1 MKRVQ
6 ICGAC
11 DCEYV
16 FSAPHVWNLFPV
28 VIIII
33 CFINLLI
40 IILIIKNAV

>member
-16 FSAPHVWNLFPV
+16 FSAPHVWILFP

-40 IILIIKNAV
+40 IILIIKNVV